1 MKLRREHI
9 KAFIGEP
16 YFSRGVEYFKD
27 GQIKLTAIS
36 ETLVKAKASGT
47 RVYKVEA
54 TFENSRVGGQCS
66 CPAFEEFGPCK
77 HLAATL
83 LTWIAYDNGSTYRS
97 SQQSM
102 DQIAEHEE
110 FERMLKR
117 KTKNELI
124 EIIVSL
130 SDDYPEIIDEL
141 SSEYEEYE

>member
-1 MKLRREHI
+1 MMMKLRREHV
-9 KAFIGEP
+9 KAFIAEP
-16 YFSRGVEYFKD
+16 YFSRGENYFKD
-27 GQIKLTAIS
+27 GQIKLISVS
-36 ETLVKAKASGT
+36 ETVIKAKASGT

-54 TFENSRVGGQCS
+54 NFNNNRIDGKCS

-83 LTWIAYDNGSTYRS
+83 LTLIAHNDGRTYRS
-97 SQQSM
+97 SRQSM

-124 EIIVSL
+124 EIIVLL
-130 SDDYPEIIDEL
+130 SNDYPEIIDEL
-141 SSEYEEYE
+141 SNEYE